1 MTLTTNPTDIRDFIL
16 VNRLRKSSRES
27 LEPVDKATVLEL
39 FKKGKPNNGLEA
51 KGIDAEAFE
60 EAEKSTRKLLG

>member
-1 MTLTTNPTDIRDFIL
+1 

-60 EAEKSTRKLLG
+60 EAEKSARKLLG